1 MAHLYVTDVDWIGN
15 MNTNT
20 KVTKSTLEVDKT
32 LAMGTCCE
40 PDCGMSILVD
50 KSDKDSGRQVR
61 CTACLMRVKT
71 GIKPAR

>member
-1 MAHLYVTDVDWIGN
+1 MRDS
-15 MNTNT
+15 T
-20 KVTKSTLEVDKT
+20 KVTKSTFEIDKT

-50 KSDKDSGRQVR
+50 KSDQEGGRQVR

-71 GIKPAR
+71 GIKPTR